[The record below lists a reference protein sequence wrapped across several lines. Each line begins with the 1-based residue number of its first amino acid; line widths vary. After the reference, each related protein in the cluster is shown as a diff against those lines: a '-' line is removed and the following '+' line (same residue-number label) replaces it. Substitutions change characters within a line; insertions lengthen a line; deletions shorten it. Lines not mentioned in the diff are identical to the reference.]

1 MATDYE
7 PVEGMAIQRDDGSV
21 YFIPAADLEV
31 FRLPDADAVR
41 MREALGQP
49 EEVTGYDFV
58 GGDYQA
64 GMGSAQAMFGPLAE
78 RPVGQESLLGGIGGV
93 ESRTKK
99 G

>member
-1 MATDYE
+1 MTTDYE
-7 PVEGMAIQRDDGSV
+7 PVDGMAIQREDGSV

-31 FRLPDADAVR
+31 FRLPDEDAVR
-41 MREALGQP
+41 MRESLGQA
-49 EEVTGYDFV
+49 EVTGYAV
-58 GGDYQA
+58 SPSSYQA
-64 GMGSAQAMFGPLAE
+64 DMGSAQAMFGPLAE